1 MATRLRVFERP
12 DGTRY
17 VIQADEA
24 ETEVH
29 AAQNPTHTLI
39 R

>member
-17 VIQADEA
+17 VIQATQA
-24 ETEVH
+24 ETDAH
-29 AAQNPTHTLI
+29 ASENPTHTLV